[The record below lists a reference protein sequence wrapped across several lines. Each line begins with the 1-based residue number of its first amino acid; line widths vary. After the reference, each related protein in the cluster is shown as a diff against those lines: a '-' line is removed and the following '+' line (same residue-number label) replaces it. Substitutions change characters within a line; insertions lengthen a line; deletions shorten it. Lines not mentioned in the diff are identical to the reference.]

1 MPRDHGF
8 AMTPLVLLD
17 DIVDSVEMSFDES
30 PAFFDL
36 DTAQVVQGAWDCVA
50 VGVERVARAVSV
62 RARISPVFAT
72 TRALT
77 HTARTA
83 KTMSRTL

>member
-1 MPRDHGF
+1 MPRYHGF

-50 VGVERVARAVSV
+50 V
-62 RARISPVFAT
+62 
-72 TRALT
+72 
-77 HTARTA
+77 
-83 KTMSRTL
+83 